1 MLKNLQKQAII
12 LLAVFF
18 ALTCFFGIL
27 SPTVEAAKKKIGITK
42 FDANFTVRLPRGG
55 HYDIGTGATD
65 MLTNELVKN
74 KNYEV
79 MERAQLAQV
88 MQEQRL
94 GATGAVD
101 DSTAAQMGKTIG
113 LNYIVYG
120 RILSAGAEL
129 KEEGMD
135 FGKFST
141 KKEVLEAKVMIN
153 VRMID
158 ATTGAIVVSQQAKGV
173 ITKKGGGFNFERKGQ
188 DYGQSNSVAV
198 TADIY
203 DEAVLDAIR
212 QIASKINDINPLEG
226 TVASVSGNDVYLDI
240 GSEQGIEAG
249 AVFQI
254 YREGKPIMNSAG
266 MIIGMQKS
274 QIANVV
280 VKSVDG
286 NMSICE
292 IQLSKKD
299 RQKGNIPVISQGDK
313 ARLR

>member
-1 MLKNLQKQAII
+1 MRNRYQQKSIIFLAI
-12 LLAVFF
+12 LFTVTCLF
-18 ALTCFFGIL
+18 A
-27 SPTVEAAKKKIGITK
+27 SPSAEAAKKKIGVTK
-42 FDANFTVRLPRGG
+42 FDANFTVQLPRGG

-101 DSTAAQMGKTIG
+101 DSTAAQMGKLIG

-120 RILSAGAEL
+120 KVLSAGAEL
-129 KEEGMD
+129 REEGND

-153 VRMID
+153 VRMVD
-158 ATTGAIVVSQQAKGV
+158 ANTGAIVVSQQAKGV
-173 ITKKGGGFNFERKGQ
+173 IKKKAGGFNFEHKGQ
-188 DYGQSNSVAV
+188 DYGKSKSVSV

-203 DEAVLDAIR
+203 DEAVLDAIK

-226 TVASVSGNDVYLDI
+226 TVASVAGEDIYLDI
-240 GSEQGIEAG
+240 GMEQGIEAG
-249 AVFQI
+249 SKLQI

-266 MIIGMQKS
+266 NIIGMQK
-274 QIANVV
+274 QVIGTVV

-286 NMSICE
+286 NMSICAIE
-292 IQLSKKD
+292 LSKKD
-299 RQKGNIPVISQGDK
+299 RKKGTNSDYH
-313 ARLR
+313 AR